1 MFSSLEPLAP
11 EPEQAEG
18 LIAQAGGPASTQLAN
33 MAEQLK
39 QQLFIIFRRQVKAA
53 ATVQRRQRV
62 IAANVQSRRQVNAAT
77 VQSRRQ
83 VTAATVQSRRQV
95 TAAKTVQRRRRRST
109 EEKDL

>member
-18 LIAQAGGPASTQLAN
+18 LIAQAGGPADTQLAN
-33 MAEQLK
+33 MAEQLE
-39 QQLFIIFRRQVKAA
+39 QQLFITFRRQVDAASVQRRRQVTA
-53 ATVQRRQRV
+53 ATVP
-62 IAANVQSRRQVNAAT
+62 SRRQVTAAT
-77 VQSRRQ
+77 VPSRRQ

-95 TAAKTVQRRRRRST
+95 ITATVHKRRRT